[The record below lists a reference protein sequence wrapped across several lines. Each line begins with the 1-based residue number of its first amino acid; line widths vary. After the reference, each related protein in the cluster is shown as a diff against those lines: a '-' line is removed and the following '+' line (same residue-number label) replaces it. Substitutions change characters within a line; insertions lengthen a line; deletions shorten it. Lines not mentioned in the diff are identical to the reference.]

1 MVEANVKWANG
12 WNVLVYAADYP
23 ELFKKLENEDIVE
36 ITSRTIE
43 DEKTKKGK
51 EGRKKRGG

>member
-1 MVEANVKWANG
+1 MIEANVKWRNG
-12 WNVLVYAADYP
+12 MNTLVYADDYP
-23 ELFKKLENEDIVE
+23 ELFRLLEKEDIVE

-43 DEKTKKGK
+43 LEKMKQGK